1 MYLCIYV
8 FMYLCIKIITHFF
21 ILLMCILFFLKLT
34 HYKLSQ
40 YFAFLRNATY
50 PKSVGYFFYR
60 KEATMNALKKLSFC
74 ALLSLGLFAQ
84 TAHAESFLDIADYP
98 SWLKVNFFKHDHY
111 LNQYVGSAS
120 IVKERNDFYSNY
132 ILYDDKLPPEKNAEK
147 IALLRARM
155 NAYSTLES
163 VLLTTKMHNRIV
175 KALQTKNDAINDL
188 FGLVNFLVSK
198 SILAKRFV
206 DTTNHRVYVMVQFPF
221 IQPED
226 LIAYFKAKHINLS
239 PTSTTNL
246 SAILNKALFHL

>member
-1 MYLCIYV
+1 
-8 FMYLCIKIITHFF
+8 
-21 ILLMCILFFLKLT
+21 
-34 HYKLSQ
+34 
-40 YFAFLRNATY
+40 
-50 PKSVGYFFYR
+50 
-60 KEATMNALKKLSFC
+60 MNALKKLSFC

-84 TAHAESFLDIADYP
+84 TAHAESLKDIADYP

-111 LNQYVGSAS
+111 LNQYIGSAS

-147 IALLRARM
+147 VAFLRAKM

-163 VLLTTKMHNRIV
+163 VLITTKMHNHIV
-175 KALQTKNDAINDL
+175 KALQAKNDAINDL
-188 FGLVNFLVSK
+188 FGLVNFLASK

-226 LIAYFKAKHINLS
+226 LIAYFKVKHINLS
-239 PTSTTNL
+239 STSATNL
-246 SAILNKALFHL
+246 SAILNKALFHI